1 MAVVTDQQGQAVRL
15 ARVIGVD
22 QQPGSGAV
30 LAPGGKSGHGAPL
43 PATIAFCLAK
53 MPQHEGQLF
62 ESTSFIYQ
70 EVGGG
75 RGKIAPQATRSRASV
90 SSPAARRAATAPPP

>member
-1 MAVVTDQQGQAVRL
+1 MAIVTDQQGQAVRL

-30 LAPGGKSGHGAPL
+30 LAPWKKWSWRSL
-43 PATIAFCLAK
+43 SATIAFCLAK

-62 ESTSFIYQ
+62 ESTSFFIL
-70 EVGGG
+70 
-75 RGKIAPQATRSRASV
+75 
-90 SSPAARRAATAPPP
+90 RR

>member
-30 LAPGGKSGHGAPL
+30 LAPGGKKWSWRSL
-43 PATIAFCLAK
+43 SATIAFCLAK

-62 ESTSFIYQ
+62 ESTSFLSI
-70 EVGGG
+70 
-75 RGKIAPQATRSRASV
+75 
-90 SSPAARRAATAPPP
+90 RR